1 MPAEDPSEVTI
12 FQSARKIASVLE
24 RDAFLDEACLGN
36 RELRERIEKL
46 LEASEKESRFLEHP
60 PSGLG
65 GSVDD
70 SQITPT
76 RLPEHKGDL
85 SLAFEEG
92 AKSDKSESAVV
103 LTDANQSVLKL
114 MDATLAEVPRVSLRE
129 ETQDEGPIQR
139 PNSEEMPEQTN
150 NGRYRLDAEIA
161 RGGMGA
167 ILRGR
172 DVDIGRDL
180 AIKVL
185 LTSHKDRPEVVQ
197 RFIEEAQI
205 SGQLQHPGIAPVYDI
220 GQFVDERPF
229 MSMKLVKGDTLSK
242 QLADRKDPQEDRTKL
257 IGVFKQICET
267 MAYAHSRG
275 VIHRDLK
282 PANIMLG
289 AFGEVQ
295 VMDWGLAKV
304 LPAGGVADEKRAK
317 QSFDGQSIIQTLRS
331 SGETPPAIGSF
342 GTAGTGGGSGGSETQ
357 MGSVMGT
364 PAYMP
369 PEQALGEID
378 MLDQRADVFG
388 LGAILAEIL
397 TGKPPYVAEDSTQIY
412 RMASRGNSETV
423 SIGWLNAEPRKNSLS
438 SQEDAWR
445 SNQPIVRM
453 MQMQWP
459 KVSASIW
466 LRSKHEFAKQNWQ
479 ESRPTREPSRNV
491 NDVE

>member
-1 MPAEDPSEVTI
+1 MSAENLTEVTI
-12 FQSARKIASVLE
+12 FRTARKIDGNNE
-24 RDAFLDEACLGN
+24 RAAFLDQACAGN
-36 RELRERIEKL
+36 DELRERVEKL
-46 LEASEKESRFLEHP
+46 LAVAAKDSEFLEQPALRGDARDFELELERNSRRAPTMP
-60 PSGLG
+60 PSYGA
-65 GSVDD
+65 SSDQTD
-70 SQITPT
+70 SLSFERPT
-76 RLPEHKGDL
+76 NNPE
-85 SLAFEEG
+85 
-92 AKSDKSESAVV
+92 SDSAVI
-103 LTDANQSVLKL
+103 LTQANQSVLRL
-114 MDATLAEVPRVSLRE
+114 MNATLAEVPRVSLRE

-139 PNSEEMPEQTN
+139 PNSEEMPEQIS

-220 GQFVDERPF
+220 GQFVDERPY

-295 VMDWGLAKV
+295 VMDWGLGQGSACRGRCRRKACEAV
-304 LPAGGVADEKRAK
+304 FRRAK
-317 QSFDGQSIIQTLRS
+317 HH
-331 SGETPPAIGSF
+331 PNPA
-342 GTAGTGGGSGGSETQ
+342 
-357 MGSVMGT
+357 
-364 PAYMP
+364 
-369 PEQALGEID
+369 
-378 MLDQRADVFG
+378 
-388 LGAILAEIL
+388 
-397 TGKPPYVAEDSTQIY
+397 
-412 RMASRGNSETV
+412 
-423 SIGWLNAEPRKNSLS
+423 
-438 SQEDAWR
+438 
-445 SNQPIVRM
+445 
-453 MQMQWP
+453 
-459 KVSASIW
+459 
-466 LRSKHEFAKQNWQ
+466 
-479 ESRPTREPSRNV
+479 
-491 NDVE
+491 